1 MKKDHKHET
10 ASNGSRSERRASLK
24 STPGPCFYVF
34 VMAYASQAIKE
45 RIERGEHASQGE
57 ITANLVHMSTSE

>member
-1 MKKDHKHET
+1 MP
-10 ASNGSRSERRASLK
+10 RRK
-24 STPGPCFYVF
+24 STPGPYFYVF